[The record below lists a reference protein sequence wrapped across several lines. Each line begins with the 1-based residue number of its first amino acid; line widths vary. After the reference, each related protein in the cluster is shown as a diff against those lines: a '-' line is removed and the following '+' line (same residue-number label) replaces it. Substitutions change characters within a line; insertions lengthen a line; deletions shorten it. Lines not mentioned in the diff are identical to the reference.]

1 MGAFTMPSLG
11 ADMDAGTVTR
21 WLVAPGD
28 AVHRGDVVA
37 VVDTEKSEI
46 EVEVFEDGVVEELV
60 VPEGVEVPVGTVLA
74 TIAAGGRDQS
84 GGGGTPAPE
93 TAAVPVPPPPA
104 PAPPPPGPGAPGV
117 TAGVAIGA
125 GEGADR
131 VHSPV
136 VRRLAADLGVDLGSV
151 AGTGPGGTVTRSDV
165 EAAARLAPPATSA
178 PPAPPAP
185 ASPPVPA
192 RAPVPVAPAPHAGP
206 ARARSSP
213 YARRLAA
220 GAGVHVGALVG
231 SGPGGAVVAEDVI
244 AALAS
249 GGAAPQAPA
258 SPAGPAAPPAGPA
271 APVAPAAPS
280 TESTSRE
287 DRAARLRRAIGNL
300 MSRSKREIPHYY
312 LATTV
317 DLSSARTWLDEVN
330 ASRPVTDRLVMGTLL
345 LAAAARAV
353 AAVPEV
359 NGSYQDGVFTPSPS
373 VHLGVAISLRTG
385 GVLAPAIHDADT
397 KSVDELMA
405 ALSDLVK
412 RARGGVLRGTELADA
427 TLTVTN
433 LGDLG
438 VDEVQGVIFPPQVA
452 LVGYGRV
459 SERPM
464 VAGGQVVARTAVTVT
479 LAADHRVSDGHRGGR
494 YLAEI
499 DRLLQRPEDL

>member
-46 EVEVFEDGVVEELV
+46 EGEVFEDGVVEELV

-74 TIAAGGRDQS
+74 TIATIATGS
-84 GGGGTPAPE
+84 GGGAGGTPEPE
-93 TAAVPVPPPPA
+93 TAAVPAPPPPA
-104 PAPPPPGPGAPGV
+104 PAPLPPAPGAPGV
-117 TAGVAIGA
+117 TASVGTSA

-136 VRRLAADLGVDLGSV
+136 VRRLAADLGVDLGTV

-165 EAAARLAPPATSA
+165 EAAARLAPSA
-178 PPAPPAP
+178 PSAPAVVPPAP
-185 ASPPVPA
+185 AG
-192 RAPVPVAPAPHAGP
+192 APVPVAPAPPAGP
-206 ARARSSP
+206 SRARSSP

-220 GAGVHVGALVG
+220 EAGLSMSALVG
-231 SGPGGAVVAEDVI
+231 SGPGGAVTAGDVT

-249 GGAAPQAPA
+249 GGTAAQAPA
-258 SPAGPAAPPAGPA
+258 SPGQPAAPPAGPA
-271 APVAPAAPS
+271 APAAPS
-280 TESTSRE
+280 TEPPPRE

-300 MSRSKREIPHYY
+300 MSRSKQEIPHYY

-317 DLSSARTWLDEVN
+317 DLSSARTWLDEAN
-330 ASRPVTDRLVMGTLL
+330 ASRPVTDRLVMGALL

-359 NGSYQDGVFTPSPS
+359 NGTYQDGVFTPSPS
-373 VHLGVAISLRTG
+373 VHLGVAISLRSG
-385 GVLAPAIHDADT
+385 GVLAPAIHDADA

-405 ALSDLVK
+405 ALADLVK
-412 RARGGVLRGTELADA
+412 RARNGVLRGTELADA

>member
-74 TIAAGGRDQS
+74 TIAAGRRDES

-93 TAAVPVPPPPA
+93 TAAVPAPPPPTS
-104 PAPPPPGPGAPGV
+104 APPPPGPGVPGV
-117 TAGVAIGA
+117 TAGAAIGA

>member
-1 MGAFTMPSLG
+1 
-11 ADMDAGTVTR
+11 
-21 WLVAPGD
+21 
-28 AVHRGDVVA
+28 
-37 VVDTEKSEI
+37 
-46 EVEVFEDGVVEELV
+46 
-60 VPEGVEVPVGTVLA
+60 
-74 TIAAGGRDQS
+74 
-84 GGGGTPAPE
+84 
-93 TAAVPVPPPPA
+93 
-104 PAPPPPGPGAPGV
+104 
-117 TAGVAIGA
+117 
-125 GEGADR
+125 
-131 VHSPV
+131 
-136 VRRLAADLGVDLGSV
+136 
-151 AGTGPGGTVTRSDV
+151 TVTRSDV